1 MAKKFLAILLSVL
14 MLVSVFSVSASAI
27 GESSRLEKRVEE
39 VLSVFIG
46 NGDDVKVEIGS
57 DFLNALKKN
66 GSGYGRVAKTMST
79 YAVVAAADVDDV
91 DAVAQAIADGSAYK
105 IVVLENGKKTVYI
118 SVDLTANPEIFE
130 EDVFRAAVVKLIDK
144 QNEVI
149 PEGEAENFELLDYN
163 RFAGELY
170 LHMFLYQIVEPFKDI
185 EWMPMVA
192 DVYAMTK
199 VADIN
204 IDEARIPPFIM
215 TVVGYIMLEFLGKLG
230 L

>member
-1 MAKKFLAILLSVL
+1 MAKKFLAVFLSVL
-14 MLVSVFSVSASAI
+14 MLVSVFSVSASAL
-27 GESSRLEKRVEE
+27 GGSSRFEKRVENA
-39 VLSVFIG
+39 LGLLIG
-46 NGDDVKVEIGS
+46 NGEEVDVEVDDSLVK
-57 DFLNALKKN
+57 ALKKN
-66 GSGYGRVAKTMST
+66 GTGYTSLVKSMSD
-79 YAVVAAADVDDV
+79 YAVVAAADVDEV

-105 IVVLENGKKTVYI
+105 IVVLEDGKKTVYI
-118 SVDLTANPEIFE
+118 SVDLIANPEIFD

-170 LHMFLYQIVEPFKDI
+170 LHMFLYQVVEPFKDI

-199 VADIN
+199 VADMN
-204 IDEARIPPFIM
+204 IDEARIPPIIM
-215 TVVGYIMLEFLGKLG
+215 TVVGYIILEFLGKLG
-230 L
+230 I